1 VFTEGVRIIR
11 HAFED
16 TAMKLLATR
25 LRLFGIALLPLLLL
39 TGCATGDLGG
49 ILGGI
54 PTGGG
59 QPYPTGAR
67 SGQLIGSVSGID
79 PSMRRLQISA
89 DTGGYG
95 GGARTDVYYD
105 ERTQV
110 YYQGQSHSASSLEV
124 GDRVR
129 LDLADSGGRLWARNI
144 EVLQNVRD
152 GGGYGGAAPM
162 GFAGQVRRLDT
173 RNRSIEIVDA
183 NQSTRR
189 VGYDANTMFYG
200 LTGQRLLPTDLVQGD
215 LVEVE
220 LRSGGSVAMAQRIT
234 LRRGDGGAWPGNGGP
249 AAGGQQLQGTVG
261 MVDAR
266 ARTIELYR
274 TAPYGY
280 SSGSSGQQRVV
291 LYFDERTAV
300 EYQGRTSYDPQNLE
314 RGDVIRVQARAAGSN
329 WLAERIWVERSGSA
343 GY

>member
-1 VFTEGVRIIR
+1 MTLP
-11 HAFED
+11 AY
-16 TAMKLLATR
+16 
-25 LRLFGIALLPLLLL
+25 LRRFGIALLPFLLL

-54 PTGGG
+54 PTGGS
-59 QPYPTGAR
+59 QPYPSGSNA
-67 SGQLIGSVSGID
+67 GQLIGTVSGLD
-79 PSMRRLQISA
+79 PSMRRLQITA
-89 DTGGYG
+89 DNSGYG
-95 GGARTDVYYD
+95 GAARTDVYYD
-105 ERTQV
+105 ERTPV
-110 YYQGQSHSASSLEV
+110 YYQGQSHSVASLEV
-124 GDRVR
+124 GDRIR
-129 LDLADSGGRLWARNI
+129 LEVANSGGRLWARNI
-144 EVLQNVRD
+144 EVLQDVSPGN
-152 GGGYGGAAPM
+152 GYGGASN
-162 GFAGQVRRLDT
+162 GFAGHVRSLDT

-189 VGYDANTMFYG
+189 VGYDANTIFYG

-234 LRRGDGGAWPGNGGP
+234 LRRGDSGSGYPP
-249 AAGGQQLQGTVG
+249 AAGGQQLEGTVG
-261 MVDAR
+261 LVDAR

-329 WLAERIWVERSGSA
+329 WLAERIWVERSANG

>member
-1 VFTEGVRIIR
+1 
-11 HAFED
+11 
-16 TAMKLLATR
+16 MKLLATR

-59 QPYPTGAR
+59 QPYPTGAS
-67 SGQLIGSVSGID
+67 SGQLIGTVSGVD
-79 PSMRRLQISA
+79 PSMRRLQINA
-89 DTGGYG
+89 DTSGYG

-110 YYQGQSHSASSLEV
+110 IYQGQSHSASSLEV

-129 LDLADSGGRLWARNI
+129 LDLADSGGRMWARNI
-144 EVLQNVRD
+144 EVLEDVSPGN
-152 GGGYGGAAPM
+152 GYGGAST
-162 GFAGQVRRLDT
+162 GFAGHVRSLDT
-173 RNRSIEIVDA
+173 RKRSIEVVDA

-200 LTGQRLLPTDLVQGD
+200 LTGQRLLPADLVQGD

-234 LRRGDGGAWPGNGGP
+234 LRRGDSGSGYPP

-261 MVDAR
+261 LVDAR

-274 TAPYGY
+274 TAPYAY
-280 SSGSSGQQRVV
+280 SSGSSGQQRVI

-329 WLAERIWVERSGSA
+329 WLAERIWVERSGSG